1 MRLGTLVG
9 TRTVHR
15 LRPAASNLLD
25 DGSPLALPANGQLR
39 ADQEL
44 INGIGVPPG
53 YYLPLTAQG
62 PPAGEDPA
70 IAQALTLLGGRPG
83 APGADAR
90 REGTATAIGRP
101 VPLHPSGRKSQPQ
114 SCRRLVGR
122 PAQPPGIEVKGQS
135 APQQGAPIRHLDWSI
150 RMLQHPSVSARGNH
164 PGHRFQGRRRSWR
177 LLPSTTTK

>member
-1 MRLGTLVG
+1 LTERRREGYAARHPG
-9 TRTVHR
+9 RHQDRAHR

-25 DGSPLALPANGQLR
+25 DGSPLALPADGQLR

-101 VPLHPSGRKSQPQ
+101 VPPHPSGRKSQPQ
-114 SCRRLVGR
+114 SCGRLVGR
-122 PAQPPGIEVKGQS
+122 LS
-135 APQQGAPIRHLDWSI
+135 R
-150 RMLQHPSVSARGNH
+150 RVSR
-164 PGHRFQGRRRSWR
+164 
-177 LLPSTTTK
+177 

>member
-1 MRLGTLVG
+1 MKDMRLGTLVG
-9 TRTVHR
+9 TRTAHR

-70 IAQALTLLGGRPG
+70 IAQAPPCSAAGQTQQAWMPG
-83 APGADAR
+83 ARAWPPQSAGR
-90 REGTATAIGRP
+90 CRSTRPEGTASRN
-101 VPLHPSGRKSQPQ
+101 
-114 SCRRLVGR
+114 
-122 PAQPPGIEVKGQS
+122 PAAG
-135 APQQGAPIRHLDWSI
+135 
-150 RMLQHPSVSARGNH
+150 
-164 PGHRFQGRRRSWR
+164 
-177 LLPSTTTK
+177 